1 MKDESD
7 LVTRVFLQSPRYALN
22 QLSNLDRK
30 SNSGL
35 NFDHHLIENF
45 LINWEEEE
53 PSQKS
58 NSVENSQRR
67 SN

>member
-35 NFDHHLIENF
+35 NFDYHLIENF
-45 LINWEEEE
+45 LVNWEEEE
-53 PSQKS
+53 PP
-58 NSVENSQRR
+58 
-67 SN
+67 